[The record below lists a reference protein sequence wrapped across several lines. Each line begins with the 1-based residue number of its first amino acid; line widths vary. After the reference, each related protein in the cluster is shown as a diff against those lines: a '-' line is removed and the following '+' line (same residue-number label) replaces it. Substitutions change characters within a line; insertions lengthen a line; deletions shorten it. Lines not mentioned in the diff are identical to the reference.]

1 MIIRKTFKYR
11 LKPNN
16 AQRRLFAQF
25 AGSCRFV
32 YNRGLAQKIEVY
44 EKSKTKLSYYDLN
57 NQLPALKQE
66 YPWLKDVHSQ
76 VLQQG
81 LKDLATAF
89 TNFFR
94 RVKNKETPGFPK
106 FKAKGQRDS
115 FRFPQ
120 GVKLNENLVYLPK
133 IGLVKFK
140 KSRDILG
147 EINQTTIKKEGKHW
161 MVCFSCEYES
171 SIPNYDLALSKS
183 LGIDMGLATYATFV
197 KGLGNEVEKIENPR
211 FLKKGLKKLQ
221 YLSRDLSRKAKK
233 SRNWYKARQKL
244 QNFHGF
250 LRNSRND
257 FAHKL
262 STQLVKSHDIICVE
276 SLSIKAMLG
285 SGSKNLSRAISDAGW
300 SGFLENLKY
309 KASHAGKG
317 FLQADRF
324 YPSTKNCHNCGQRHE
339 LSLKERVLDCS
350 CGNKIDRDV
359 NAAINI
365 KQQCL
370 KAVGTTVIKLVEL
383 PH

>member
-1 MIIRKTFKYR
+1 MIIKKTFKYR
-11 LKPNN
+11 LKPNV

-25 AGSCRFV
+25 AGSCRWV

-44 EKSKTKLSYYDLN
+44 EKSKAKLSYYDLN

-66 YPWLKDVHSQ
+66 HPWLKDVHSQ

-81 LKDLATAF
+81 LKDLDTAF
-89 TNFFR
+89 ANFFR

-120 GVKLNENLVYLPK
+120 GVKLNEELVYLPK
-133 IGLVKFK
+133 IGFVKFK

-147 EINQTTIKKEGKHW
+147 EINQTTVKKEGKHW

-171 SIPNYDLALSKS
+171 SVPEYDLELSKS
-183 LGIDMGLATYATFV
+183 LGIDMGLATFATFA
-197 KGLGNEVEKIENPR
+197 KGAFNEVEKVKNPR

-221 YLSRDLSRKAKK
+221 YLSRDLSRKTKK

-262 STQLVKSHDIICVE
+262 STQLVKNHDIICVE
-276 SLSIKAMLG
+276 SLNIKSML
-285 SGSKNLSRAISDAGW
+285 SVGSKKLTRSISDAGW
-300 SGFLENLKY
+300 RSFLENLKY
-309 KASHAGKG
+309 KAIHAGKG
-317 FLQADRF
+317 FLQADKF

-339 LSLKERVLDCS
+339 LSLKDRILDCS

-370 KAVGTTVIKLVEL
+370 KAVGTTVVKLVEL
-383 PH
+383 PQ